1 MLPFSR
7 MILATINKVKQV
19 MVVSYVG
26 RIRPAELKQSR
37 EELNTLMA
45 DLRPGFRMLADLSQ
59 LESMGL
65 DCRAEL
71 GRNMDLFSQ
80 GGVARVVR
88 VIPDPT
94 KDMGL
99 DIMAIFHYRNHPE
112 IITCCGLA
120 EGIEKVLV

>member
-1 MLPFSR
+1 
-7 MILATINKVKQV
+7 MILATTNLTRQV

-37 EELNTLMA
+37 EELKALLA
-45 DLRPGFRMLADLSQ
+45 GLQPGFRMLADLSQ
-59 LESMGL
+59 LEAMGL

-80 GGVARVVR
+80 AGVGRVVR

-94 KDMGL
+94 KDLGL
-99 DIMAIFHYRNHPE
+99 NILAVFHYPNHPV
-112 IITCCGLA
+112 IITCAGVA
-120 EGIEKVLV
+120 EGIEKLLA